1 MTVFIQ
7 FRNYSQASCTDDLR
21 VKIVTMSFKNLSGSC
36 RVLSHTGWL
45 NILITFGFPSKKV
58 YEAFMLVFFLSAVG
72 TAHRLCSWC
81 HRNAQCGRCQYYRV
95 YRGLL
100 CLCEVVLC
108 PITSHPCNKQVGSWE
123 NELFTGPSAS
133 YFALWFEQSRVST
146 WNSQASGLFIGC
158 LFQISNCRCFA
169 LIFHIQII

>member
-7 FRNYSQASCTDDLR
+7 LRNYSQASCTDDLC

-36 RVLSHTGWL
+36 RVLWHTEWL

-58 YEAFMLVFFLSAVG
+58 YAAFMLVFFLSSVG

-95 YRGLL
+95 YRWLL
-100 CLCEVVLC
+100 CLCKVVLC

-123 NELFTGPSAS
+123 KLNSSLGPVPHTLLFG
-133 YFALWFEQSRVST
+133 LD
-146 WNSQASGLFIGC
+146 SQE
-158 LFQISNCRCFA
+158 FQHEIAKHQGSLLAVCFK
-169 LIFHIQII
+169 